1 MNEVESF
8 DVLETKQLTVK
19 YAGEVLEIRPL
30 TIGQLPSFVRNIRPV
45 FASLAHAETVHEA
58 GGDVVDI
65 VMEIIADH
73 GEGLQKAMG
82 IAVGKP
88 VEFIQAGQADE
99 FLELVKA
106 VIGINRDFFG
116 RRLVQMLRPD
126 APAPQQSPGD
136 GQTASSS

>member
-8 DVLETKQLTVK
+8 DVLEVKQATVN

-45 FASLAHAETVHEA
+45 FASLAHAESVHEA

-88 VEFIQAGQADE
+88 LEFIQNGHADE
-99 FLELVKA
+99 FMALVKA

-116 RRLVQMLRPD
+116 RRLVQVLRPD
-126 APAPQQSPGD
+126 APEPKDPGD